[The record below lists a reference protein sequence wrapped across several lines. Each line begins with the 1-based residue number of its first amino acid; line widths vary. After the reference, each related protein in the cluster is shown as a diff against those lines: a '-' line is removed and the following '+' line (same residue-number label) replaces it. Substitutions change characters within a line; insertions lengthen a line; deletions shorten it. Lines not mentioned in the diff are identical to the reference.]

1 MNAVDPVVTTA
12 VELDAAWR
20 DAGRSSG
27 APAIDI
33 EAAVRP
39 SWWNRNGPR
48 LALLSPLVILLLW
61 EVASQTGL
69 LDRRF
74 FPPPSQVV
82 GQLTDPRTQARL
94 PGDIVA
100 SLSRILIGFG
110 IGSGLGL
117 AIGLWLGLFRVPR
130 TLLAPI
136 FAALYPIPK
145 LALFPLLLVLF
156 GLGDQSKWA
165 AIAIGAF
172 FLVFYNTLAGVLQIP
187 PIYLDVARNAGASR
201 LQVFRTVALPAAAPD
216 IFTGLKLATGTS
228 FVVLAA
234 VEFVGGRV
242 GLGTFL
248 WSSWQTLQV
257 DRMYLALVI
266 FAILGFAAISFV
278 SWVESRLVPWAR
290 R

>member
-1 MNAVDPVVTTA
+1 MTDQRVDPISVPA
-12 VELDAAWR
+12 QR
-20 DAGRSSG
+20 PGRSG
-27 APAIDI
+27 PAAADVTPATI

-39 SWWNRNGPR
+39 RPWQRYGPR
-48 LALLSPLVILLLW
+48 LALLSPIVVLLLW
-61 EVASQTGL
+61 ELLSQAGA

-82 GQLTDPRTQARL
+82 GQLGDARTQARL
-94 PGDIVA
+94 PADIVA
-100 SLSRILIGFG
+100 SLSRILVGFS
-110 IGSGLGL
+110 IGSVLGAL
-117 AIGLWLGLFRVPR
+117 LGLWLGLFRTPR
-130 TLLAPI
+130 MLLTPVL
-136 FAALYPIPK
+136 AALYPVPK
-145 LALFPLLLVLF
+145 LALFPLLLMLF

-172 FLVFYNTLAGVLQIP
+172 FLVFYNTLSGVLQIP
-187 PIYLDVARNAGASR
+187 TIYLDVARNAGASR
-201 LQVFRTVALPAAAPD
+201 FQVFRTVALPASAPD
-216 IFTGLKLATGTS
+216 IFTGLKLATGTA

-257 DRMYLALVI
+257 DRMYLAIVL
-266 FAILGFAAISFV
+266 FAILGFAAITFV
-278 SWVESRLVPWAR
+278 SWVEARLVPWAR